1 MLRPSLSVVHILVL
15 VLAACGDSRISPDS
29 GARDATSSDAGASDA
44 QPVDARPLTPDAAI
58 GSEFNSSYCDMV
70 AGTLDIHWEALSGSE
85 APCTGVETTD
95 GDPASAAANGSVTI
109 SGVSVSDENCI
120 GTSRYE
126 FTLAQGGL
134 SIGGSDLFSL
144 VPMTLRRLPGQACFV
159 GHWVLGADDFRAHIS
174 ASAFGL

>member
-1 MLRPSLSVVHILVL
+1 MLRPSLCVVHVLIL
-15 VLAACGDSRISPDS
+15 VLAACGDSNTSPDA
-29 GARDATSSDAGASDA
+29 GARDATSSDAGRSDA
-44 QPVDARPLTPDAAI
+44 PFVDARPPMLDAAI

-95 GDPASAAANGSVTI
+95 GNPADAAANGNVTI
-109 SGVSVSDENCI
+109 DGVSVSDDNCI

-126 FTLAQGGL
+126 LTLAQDGL
-134 SIGGSDLFSL
+134 SISGSDLFSL
-144 VPMTLRRLPGQACFV
+144 VPMTLWRLPEQACFV
-159 GHWVLGADDFRAHIS
+159 GHWVLGLDDFRAHIS